1 MGSNPTAS
9 ANTPFFLVFLSRVE
23 WHFGFV
29 CNGFTAFYHCT
40 GFLSITLIRFLCV
53 VWNVVLQMA
62 LTGKLTKKL
71 VDNLGAGRHGDGGGL
86 YLVVD
91 PSGARRW
98 IVRVVVK
105 GQRNVKGAPLR
116 TDFGLGGADVVTL
129 NQGRERALEYR
140 RMAKQGLNPRFNAAR
155 HIPTFEEVA
164 GQVHIDRMP
173 TWKNAKHRS
182 QWINTLRDYV
192 FPKIGRMP
200 VDSIGQPEVLM
211 CLSPI
216 WTDKH
221 ETARRLA
228 QRIKTVLDVAKS
240 KGFRSGEN
248 PVTTIHEAHVLP
260 KVKAKPKHHNAM
272 LWQDVPAFYAD
283 LKTRDAMAAKALMF
297 TCLTGS
303 RTGEVLGMQWGE
315 VDFDKVLWTCPADR
329 MKGGVM
335 HRVPLTNEMLAII
348 EPLRAMQSDYVF
360 EGQKRHSPLSNMA
373 MLMLLRRMQVEG
385 VTVHGFRST
394 FRDWASEVANA
405 PREVAEMSL
414 AHKVGSDVERAY
426 ARSDLLEK
434 RRLLME
440 RWSGF
445 VSSNKEKVVK
455 VNFGAEVG

>member
-1 MGSNPTAS
+1 
-9 ANTPFFLVFLSRVE
+9 
-23 WHFGFV
+23 
-29 CNGFTAFYHCT
+29 
-40 GFLSITLIRFLCV
+40 
-53 VWNVVLQMA
+53 MA

-71 VDNLGAGRHGDGGGL
+71 VENLGAGRHGDGSGL

-105 GQRNVKGAPLR
+105 GQRNLKGAPLR
-116 TDFGLGGADVVTL
+116 TDFGLGSVDVVTL
-129 NQGRERALEYR
+129 NQARDRALEYR
-140 RMAKQGLNPRFNAAR
+140 RMAKAGLNPRFNAAPV
-155 HIPTFEEVA
+155 IPSFEEIA
-164 GQVHIDRMP
+164 GQVHIDRLP
-173 TWKNAKHRS
+173 TWKNAKHGA
-182 QWINTLRDYV
+182 QWINTLRDYA

-216 WTDKH
+216 WTEKH

-228 QRIKTVLDVAKS
+228 QRIKIVLDVAKS

-248 PVTTIHEAHVLP
+248 PVTAIQDAQVLP
-260 KVKAKPKHHNAM
+260 KVKAKPRHHSAM
-272 LWQDVPAFYAD
+272 PWQEVPAFYAD

-303 RTGEVLGMQWGE
+303 RTGEVLGMQWSE
-315 VDFDKVLWTCPADR
+315 VDLEARLWTCPADR
-329 MKGGVM
+329 MKGGVV
-335 HRVPLTNEMLAII
+335 HRVPLTDEMLAII
-348 EPLRAMQSDYVF
+348 EPLRAMQSDCVF
-360 EGQKRHSPLSNMA
+360 EGQKRHAPLSNMA

-434 RRLLME
+434 RRTLMNQ
-440 RWSGF
+440 WSQF
-445 VSSNKEKVVK
+445 VGSTGIQVDQC
-455 VNFGAEVG
+455 

>member
-1 MGSNPTAS
+1 
-9 ANTPFFLVFLSRVE
+9 
-23 WHFGFV
+23 
-29 CNGFTAFYHCT
+29 
-40 GFLSITLIRFLCV
+40 
-53 VWNVVLQMA
+53 MA
-62 LTGKLTKKL
+62 ITGKLTKKL
-71 VDNLGAGRHGDGGGL
+71 VENLGAGRHGDGGGL

-105 GQRNVKGAPLR
+105 GQRNIKGAPLR

-129 NQGRERALEYR
+129 NQARDRALEYR
-140 RMAKQGLNPRFNAAR
+140 RMAKAGLNPRFNASR
-155 HIPTFEEVA
+155 EIPTFQEVA
-164 GQVHIDRMP
+164 GQVHIDRLP
-173 TWKNAKHRS
+173 TWKNPKHGA
-182 QWINTLRDYV
+182 QWINTLRDYA

-200 VDSIGQPEVLM
+200 IDSIGQPEVLM

-216 WTDKH
+216 WTEKH

-228 QRIKTVLDVAKS
+228 QRIKIVLDVAKS

-248 PVTTIHEAHVLP
+248 PVTAIHDAQVLP

-272 LWQDVPAFYAD
+272 AWQDVPTFYAD
-283 LKTRDAMAAKALMF
+283 LKMRDAMAAKALMF

-303 RTGEVLGMQWGE
+303 RTSEVLNMQWAE
-315 VDFDKVLWTCPADR
+315 IDFERSLWTCPAER
-329 MKGGVM
+329 MKAGET
-335 HRVPLTNEMLAII
+335 HRVPLTPEMLAII

-360 EGQKRHSPLSNMA
+360 EGQKRHRPLSNMA
-373 MLMLLRRMQVEG
+373 MLMLLRRMAVEG

-394 FRDWASEVANA
+394 FRDWASEAANA

-434 RRLLME
+434 RRVLME
-440 RWSGF
+440 QWSTF
-445 VSSNKEKVVK
+445 VNGLTEE
-455 VNFGAEVG
+455 VNCVEE